1 MIYAMDVELARFWN
15 AHTPFYEDTAVWFN
29 GRMPLREHF
38 YLTSALPPL
47 GFSTSVRAILL
58 RGDTEFSYE

>member
-1 MIYAMDVELARFWN
+1 MIYAMDVELARFLN

-38 YLTSALPPL
+38 YLTNALPPL
-47 GFSTSVRAILL
+47 GFITSVRAILL